1 MEKFTTFLNRQNSE
15 YANVEEIVGILLA
28 SACLA
33 YACAP
38 SMIETA
44 KATVSF
50 WDFLRDRQSKKDKDS
65 RDSRDSGDSKDSKN
79 SKDSK
84 DSEDSKD
91 SKDNENNKIFNSLL
105 MLSKKANKKEKDE
118 HTKKKNDALI
128 KILTACSFDKDGQE
142 IPIDERIEKMKD
154 VMTPEQ
160 FEAFKKDMKDTYEKV
175 KDDPKYKD
183 AMKKA
188 KESIKPEDYDKYME
202 DSKKEAS
209 ETFAQLEKEKK
220 EIIEHEK
227 QIKEIQ
233 AQIDGA
239 DGDEKDEEIKK
250 LKEELEELKK
260 NAPQTLTTA
269 ASGVTGGG
277 TPTKPAE
284 PAEPKEKTKEEKDAE
299 IKAIEDEYKQ
309 KSKALEDEYNQKI
322 KDESDPDKK
331 KELEDEW
338 AKKEKALTAEKNK
351 KQDDIDDTDEHKDD
365 DETKQ
370 GKYTVKDEEIEDE
383 NGKKI
388 KVKTYT
394 GPRGGKFYYP
404 EGKPHTP
411 EHKVYVESIQKKSL
425 SEYLMSQLAQNFN
438 CSH

>member
-44 KATVSF
+44 KAAVSF

-65 RDSRDSGDSKDSKN
+65 RDSRDSKDSKDSRD

-84 DSEDSKD
+84 DSRDSRDSKD

-105 MLSKKANKKEKDE
+105 MLSKKANEKEKDE

-209 ETFAQLEKEKK
+209 EIFAQLEKEKK

-233 AQIDGA
+233 DQINGA

-260 NAPQTLTTA
+260 NAPQTLTTV
-269 ASGVTGGG
+269 ASGVSAGGS
-277 TPTKPAE
+277 
-284 PAEPKEKTKEEKDAE
+284 
-299 IKAIEDEYKQ
+299 ED
-309 KSKALEDEYNQKI
+309 
-322 KDESDPDKK
+322 DKK
-331 KELEDEW
+331 S
-338 AKKEKALTAEKNK
+338 
-351 KQDDIDDTDEHKDD
+351 DD
-365 DETKQ
+365 DEKTEGDGDKKTE
-370 GKYTVKDEEIEDE
+370 GDGDKKTEGDGDKKTEGDDEKTEGDGDKKTEGDDEKTEGEYTVKDEEIEDE

>member
-65 RDSRDSGDSKDSKN
+65 K
-79 SKDSK
+79 
-84 DSEDSKD
+84 DSKD
-91 SKDNENNKIFNSLL
+91 SKDIENNKIFNSLL
-105 MLSKKANKKEKDE
+105 LLSKKANEKEKDE
-118 HTKKKNDALI
+118 HTKKQNDALI
-128 KILTACSFDKDGQE
+128 KMLTACSFDKDGQE

-160 FEAFKKDMKDTYEKV
+160 FEVFKKDMKDTYEKV
-175 KDDPKYKD
+175 KDDSKYKD

-209 ETFAQLEKEKK
+209 EIFAQLEKEKK

-233 AQIDGA
+233 DQINGA

-260 NAPQTLTTA
+260 NAPQTLTTV
-269 ASGVTGGG
+269 ASGVSAGGSEDDKKSDDDKKTEG
-277 TPTKPAE
+277 DGDKKTEGDGDKKTEGDDDKKTE
-284 PAEPKEKTKEEKDAE
+284 GDDDKKTEGDDEKTEGE
-299 IKAIEDEYKQ
+299 
-309 KSKALEDEYNQKI
+309 
-322 KDESDPDKK
+322 
-331 KELEDEW
+331 
-338 AKKEKALTAEKNK
+338 
-351 KQDDIDDTDEHKDD
+351 
-365 DETKQ
+365 
-370 GKYTVKDEEIEDE
+370 YTVKDEEIEDE

-411 EHKVYVESIQKKSL
+411 EHKVYVESIQMKSL
-425 SEYLMSQLAQNFN
+425 SEYLKSQLAQNFN